1 MRQGNVF
8 TCVCHSVHNG
18 GWQTDTPSPWQAD
31 TLTPGQT
38 PSLWKADTPSLL
50 GRHPLSGRQTPP
62 WPTDTNFIP
71 FNLNRLS
78 FHIYRDGD
86 LKKTRD
92 SWGTIWQREISS
104 VYPLLTLMN
113 CNWGLFTLVK
123 NGCDNVRDSTGPT
136 KYQTRFP
143 FRLMLV
149 SPWTEKSPI
158 NYFLKQIKFCLNLKE
173 NAKVSKFTFAG
184 CEFTRIIGM
193 FVSCQWRSP
202 SREVICFGPENSIG
216 ALYII
221 RLHGHPL
228 STLKNICYWLTWK
241 EMVHSDIHDPWLILR
256 LRFSQFSQTDRY
268 RFTQE
273 VLNTER
279 YLSRNSILRPTSI
292 TTHF

>member
-1 MRQGNVF
+1 M
-8 TCVCHSVHNG
+8 
-18 GWQTDTPSPWQAD
+18 W
-31 TLTPGQT
+31 
-38 PSLWKADTPSLL
+38 
-50 GRHPLSGRQTPP
+50 
-62 WPTDTNFIP
+62 TNF
-71 FNLNRLS
+71 NLLSLNRLS

-123 NGCDNVRDSTGPT
+123 NGDSTGPT

-173 NAKVSKFTFAG
+173 NAKISKFTFAG
-184 CEFTRIIGM
+184 CEVTRIIGM
-193 FVSCQWRSP
+193 FVSCQWQSP
-202 SREVICFGPENSIG
+202 SRETICFGLENSIG

-221 RLHGHPL
+221 LLHGHPL
-228 STLKNICYWLTWK
+228 STVKNIFYWLTWK
-241 EMVHSDIHDPWLILR
+241 EIVHSDIHDPWLILR

-268 RFTQE
+268 RFIQE

-279 YLSRNSILRPTSI
+279 YLSRNSILRPISI
-292 TTHF
+292 TTHFYRPQRSWGKVMFLHVSVVLFTVRGGLPQGMLGYHPPIADTPPRAVHVGRCEQQAGGTHPTGMHSC